1 MITIPTELVAQTP
14 LARGESRLL
23 VRQTDGMVQHR
34 QFYQLAELLSAGTVV
49 VANDSRVFPARLFI
63 DYPRRTELLLID
75 QPSKIDKA
83 LYISRAL
90 LKPSK
95 KVTVG
100 RTFSCSAGLEVEVI
114 ARHSHG
120 GHLVFEVQLTGID
133 DLPAY
138 LLKQAHVPLPPYIKR
153 PELQPASDSV
163 DYLQYQ
169 TVYAESSGSVA
180 APTAGLHFSQTSLE
194 QLSNK
199 GIEIVYLTLHVGAG
213 TFLPI
218 RAKDVAEHQLLAEK
232 YLIPQKTFDVICKA
246 RQEKRAIIAVGTTTF
261 RAIESLWATDE
272 PSKLTDSWQTTDLYL
287 YPRGQQCYH
296 PAMIDAL
303 LTNFH
308 QPTSTLYLLICALL
322 GIETTAD
329 FYRLAISKRYRFFSY
344 GDACLLWL

>member
-23 VRQTDGMVQHR
+23 VRQADGMVQHR
-34 QFYQLAELLSAGTVV
+34 QFHQLTELLSAGTVV
-49 VANDSRVFPARLFI
+49 VANNSRVFPARLFA
-63 DYPRRTELLLID
+63 DHPRRTELLLID
-75 QPSKIDKA
+75 QPSKVAKA
-83 LYISRAL
+83 LYTSRAL

-95 KVTVG
+95 KVAIGT
-100 RTFSCSAGLEVEVI
+100 TFNCRGGLEVEVV

-120 GHLVFEVQLTGID
+120 GHLVFEVQLTEID

-138 LLKQAHVPLPPYIKR
+138 LLEEAHVPLPPYIKR
-153 PELQPASDSV
+153 FELQPASDSV

-180 APTAGLHFSQTSLE
+180 APTAGLHFSQASLE

-199 GIEIVYLTLHVGAG
+199 GVKLVYLTLHVGAG

-232 YLIPQKTFDVICKA
+232 YLIPQKTFDIICKA
-246 RQEKRAIIAVGTTTF
+246 RQENRAIIAIGTTTF
-261 RAIESLWATDE
+261 RAIESLWTSDE
-272 PSKLTDSWQTTDLYL
+272 PSRLTDSWQTTDLYL

-296 PAMIDAL
+296 PIMIDAL

-322 GIETTAD
+322 GTETTAD
-329 FYRLAISKRYRFFSY
+329 LYQLAIGKRYRFFSY